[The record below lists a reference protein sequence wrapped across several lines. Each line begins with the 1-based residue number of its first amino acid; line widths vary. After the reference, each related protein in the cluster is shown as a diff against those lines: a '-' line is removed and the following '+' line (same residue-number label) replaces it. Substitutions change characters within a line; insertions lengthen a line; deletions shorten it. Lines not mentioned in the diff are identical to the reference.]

1 MTFFFFRK
9 REEEVDFMV
18 LKTCIGQEAVLIP
31 YHTKGITSRSV
42 PKSGAELS
50 VDQGLREEACRSE
63 N

>member
-1 MTFFFFRK
+1 M
-9 REEEVDFMV
+9 DFMV
-18 LKTCIGQEAVLIP
+18 LKTCIGREAVLIP

-50 VDQGLREEACRSE
+50 VDQGLREKGCHSE